1 MRLIAEMIDRGLHA
15 ANYHADIASKRRSLS
30 AWGTVERKGAAW
42 SWRWSGLGLAIP
54 ELLPEPVPC
63 VSADAAWLAMDAI
76 VTKYVR
82 RIGAGG

>member
-1 MRLIAEMIDRGLHA
+1 MRTIAEMIDRGLHA
-15 ANYHADIASKRRSLS
+15 ANYHADLAGKRRSLS
-30 AWGTVERKGAAW
+30 AWGTVERKGVGW

-63 VSADAAWLAMDAI
+63 VSADAAWAAMDLT
-76 VTKYVR
+76 VSDYVR

>member
-1 MRLIAEMIDRGLHA
+1 MIADIIEHGLA
-15 ANYHADIASKRRSLS
+15 QANYQADLASKRRALS

-42 SWRWSGLGLAIP
+42 SWRWSGLGLALP
-54 ELLPEPVPC
+54 ELLPEPMPC
-63 VSADAAWLAMDAI
+63 VSADAAWFAMDNI

>member
-1 MRLIAEMIDRGLHA
+1 MRSIAESIEHGLTS
-15 ANYHADIASKRRSLS
+15 ANYHADLASKRRALS
-30 AWGTVERKGAAW
+30 AWGTVERMGSGW
-42 SWRWSGLGLAIP
+42 SWTWTGLGLAIP

-63 VSADAAWLAMDAI
+63 VSADAAWLAIDDI

>member
-1 MRLIAEMIDRGLHA
+1 MRMIADIIEHGLA
-15 ANYHADIASKRRSLS
+15 QANYQADLASKRRALS

-42 SWRWSGLGLAIP
+42 SWRWSGLGLALP
-54 ELLPEPVPC
+54 ELLPKPVPC
-63 VSADAAWLAMDAI
+63 VSADAAWFAMDDI

>member
-1 MRLIAEMIDRGLHA
+1 MLSIADAIDRGLHA
-15 ANYHADIASKRRSLS
+15 ANYHADLASKRRSLS
-30 AWGTVERKGAAW
+30 AWGTVERKGSGW

-54 ELLPEPVPC
+54 ELLPAPVPC
-63 VSADAAWLAMDAI
+63 VSADAAWMAMDAI

>member
-1 MRLIAEMIDRGLHA
+1 MRLIADAIERGLA
-15 ANYHADIASKRRSLS
+15 SANYHADLASKRRSLS
-30 AWGTVERKGAAW
+30 AWGTVECMGKAW

-54 ELLPEPVPC
+54 ELLPQPVPS
-63 VSADAAWLAMDAI
+63 VSADAAWLAMDLI

>member
-1 MRLIAEMIDRGLHA
+1 MRSIAEMIDRGLHA
-15 ANYHADIASKRRSLS
+15 ANYHADLASKRRSLS
-30 AWGTVERKGAAW
+30 AWGTVERSGKAW

-63 VSADAAWLAMDAI
+63 VSADAAWMAMDLT
-76 VTKYVR
+76 VTDYVR